1 MIRLNCRQEDRGK
14 EIFIEHIIR
23 PGPCQRLYWYY
34 LKKKTKQRNSII
46 IDLFT
51 GDGDGNEFLVGERQ
65 RKMG

>member
-23 PGPCQRLYWYY
+23 PGPCQDLYWYY
-34 LKKKTKQRNSII
+34 FFKKLILLFIN
-46 IDLFT
+46 LFT

-65 RKMG
+65 MKMG